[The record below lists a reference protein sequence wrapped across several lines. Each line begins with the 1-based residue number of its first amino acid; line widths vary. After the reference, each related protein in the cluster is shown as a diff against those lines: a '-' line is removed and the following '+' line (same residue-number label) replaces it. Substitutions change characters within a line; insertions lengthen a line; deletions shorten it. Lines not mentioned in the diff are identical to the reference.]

1 MLKIKLICA
10 VSQNNV
16 IGKNNQ
22 LPWRIKDEMRY
33 FKEITIGNAV
43 VMGFHTFE
51 SLDFNPL
58 DDRLNIILT
67 SKDHLKSN
75 SDKQTFFVNN
85 IEDVILIARSQNVE
99 NLFVIGG
106 KQIYDLFLTKKLV
119 DEIYYSMIKKD
130 YDGDTTMG
138 EIDWNTYRL
147 KSLQKTELVDYY
159 IYTNSK
165 RPSGENQYLDILRN
179 ILTNHSDTLS
189 CFGANPVM
197 NFDLQNDGFPLL
209 TTKKVFFRG
218 VVHELLWFL
227 NGKTDNKLLQKH
239 NVKIWNENTTR
250 EYLDSRGLHH
260 LEEGDGGAIYGHQ
273 FRFCG
278 ADYINCKTNYDGQGV
293 DQIKYVIDLL
303 KKEPNTRRAVISLW
317 NPNQLK
323 DMCLPPCH
331 VLYQFRVVNDNRLD
345 CFLFQRSGDLFL
357 GVPFNI
363 ASASLFTHI
372 ISFLTGYTPGTLHH
386 VISDA
391 HIYKEHLNAVKEQLQ
406 NKVYPFPVL
415 RIMNRKQQSV
425 EDFMYDDFT
434 LIGYRHNPKIES
446 PIVVNN

>member
-33 FKEITIGNAV
+33 FKQTTIGNAV

-85 IEDVILIARSQNVE
+85 IEDVLLIARSQNVE

-130 YDGDTTMG
+130 YDGDTTMV

-209 TTKKVFFRG
+209 TTKKVFFKG

-260 LEEGDGGAIYGHQ
+260 LQEGDGGAIYGHQ

-317 NPNQLK
+317 NPNQL
-323 DMCLPPCH
+323 
-331 VLYQFRVVNDNRLD
+331 
-345 CFLFQRSGDLFL
+345 
-357 GVPFNI
+357 
-363 ASASLFTHI
+363 
-372 ISFLTGYTPGTLHH
+372 
-386 VISDA
+386 
-391 HIYKEHLNAVKEQLQ
+391 
-406 NKVYPFPVL
+406 
-415 RIMNRKQQSV
+415 
-425 EDFMYDDFT
+425 
-434 LIGYRHNPKIES
+434 
-446 PIVVNN
+446 